1 MGSGPVTSEQVSVL
15 GYFSGVSITLV
26 LSVIVAMRSGPY
38 GARPTDT
45 APTREVFDAN
55 AAEFHVLFAG
65 FTAVFLS
72 LIAMVLLTTIKGH
85 DDVVW
90 RFIIAINGLLH
101 VNGSY
106 RLLGHHLAAR
116 WFSKQRV
123 AMLAIGC
130 TNAAVS
136 FLVVAGFLGEAQ
148 PLVLFLGILWA
159 IAATALAFLSWL
171 KSRQPIGSLTGGPR
185 CP

>member
-1 MGSGPVTSEQVSVL
+1 MGSGPVTSDQISVL
-15 GYFSGVSITLV
+15 ESFSGVSITLV
-26 LSVIVAMRSGPY
+26 LSVIVAMRSGTS

-45 APTREVFDAN
+45 SPAKAAFDEN

-90 RFIIAINGLLH
+90 RFIIAINGVLH

-116 WFSKQRV
+116 RFSKQRV
-123 AMLAIGC
+123 AMLAVGC
-130 TNAAVS
+130 ANATAS
-136 FLVVAGFLGEAQ
+136 FLVVAGFLGGAQ

-159 IAATALAFLSWL
+159 IAAAALAFLSWL
-171 KSRQPIGSLTGGPR
+171 RLRQPSAA
-185 CP
+185 